1 MTNRQACAAL
11 AAMILPLALGTGCAT
26 NCVRGPEGTTCTAKS
41 LKRFDGTPPPPQV
54 VDHVPGSPIVIA
66 VQYGSVLVSRSPS
79 SKVEVEFRP
88 FCYAGYDDQAGA
100 YQQLG
105 QNLETRVDTSAGV
118 AVHVARH
125 GGTNG
130 LGANVNVRL
139 PDSFNGSLAITNA
152 GDGPLNEFEV
162 RVEYVA
168 QATALDI
175 RNRSSLGNCW
185 AAGTPAIQS
194 TGVSCGGYISVFDVS
209 DKLEIINTGGYHR
222 GDDTPAITLRLAK
235 VSPTSPGGTITTAS
249 GSRSLR
255 PPPTERS
262 RWGRCR
268 PSARFRLHLPHR
280 RPWPVARAPS
290 TTPPP
295 ATAPRVV
302 AQARRA
308 TSCWTSS
315 EAIGARV
322 QMGRGANPQPG
333 LMRLPIGKRS

>member
-1 MTNRQACAAL
+1 MTNRQAYAVL
-11 AAMILPLALGTGCAT
+11 AAMIIPSALSIGCAT

-54 VDHVPGSPIVIA
+54 VDYVPGSPIVIA
-66 VQYGSVLVSRSPS
+66 VQYGSVLVSRSTS

-152 GDGPLNEFEV
+152 GDGPLNEFDV

-194 TGVSCGGYISVFDVS
+194 SGVSCGGYISVFDVS

-249 GSRSLR
+249 GSIAATFPRAGGFS
-255 PPPTERS
+255 
-262 RWGRCR
+262 
-268 PSARFRLHLPHR
+268 
-280 RPWPVARAPS
+280 VA
-290 TTPPP
+290 
-295 ATAPRVV
+295 
-302 AQARRA
+302 A
-308 TSCWTSS
+308 TSPNGTVQVGPLPPICQVQTASPASKTVACGAGPIYHAIAGNSS
-315 EAIGARV
+315 K
-322 QMGRGANPQPG
+322 RGPN
-333 LMRLPIGKRS
+333 GKASDVVLDFQ